1 MRPESPGSGNTGRVC
16 ACVQVRCMCVRSLR
30 ISLGIFRVGLEEVDN
45 RRVSSSV
52 SSGGR
57 NREARP
63 VGPRQVESQ
72 CWRWGVLFGP
82 QMSQML
88 EDLCLFPMPGCSQW
102 RGSCRGMSQ
111 VGFLISVEQLR
122 LSCVCVG
129 FVCVCVYAE
138 HICVCMCL
146 RVSPLPLPC
155 HSKQMQGVPH
165 HPTPTPLPPRPSLR
179 RKTRITHPPPVP

>member
-1 MRPESPGSGNTGRVC
+1 
-16 ACVQVRCMCVRSLR
+16 MCVSSLR

-88 EDLCLFPMPGCSQW
+88 EDLCLFPTPGCSQQ

-111 VGFLISVEQLR
+111 VGFLISVKQLR

-129 FVCVCVYAE
+129 FVCVYAE

-146 RVSPLPLPC
+146 HVSPLPLPY
-155 HSKQMQGVPH
+155 HSKEMQGVPH